1 MDEVLKERLITN
13 AEALV
18 ILEKRAKEKELTYE
32 QKNALDHLKKYTS
45 ISEEK
50 AKEMFQKLSE
60 LGKLTERQ
68 IITIINLMPKD
79 RDDLRVIL
87 EKDYKNFSDQDK
99 DAILDIV
106 KSK

>member
-1 MDEVLKERLITN
+1 MDEVLKEKLITN
-13 AEALV
+13 AEALT
-18 ILEKRAKEKELTYE
+18 ILMKRSKERELTYE
-32 QKNALDHLKKYTS
+32 QKNALDHLKKYTP
-45 ISEEK
+45 ISEEM

-68 IITIINLMPKD
+68 IITIINLLPKD

-99 DAILDIV
+99 DAILDII

>member
-1 MDEVLKERLITN
+1 MDEVLKEVLITN
-13 AEALV
+13 AEALSL
-18 ILEKRAKEKELTYE
+18 LEKRSKEKELTYE
-32 QKNALDHLKKYTS
+32 QKSALEHLKKYTFL
-45 ISEEK
+45 SETE

-87 EKDYKNFSDQDK
+87 DKDYKNFSDEEKDK
-99 DAILDIV
+99 IIAIV
-106 KSK
+106 KKA

>member
-1 MDEVLKERLITN
+1 MDEVLKEKLITN
-13 AEALV
+13 AEALS
-18 ILEKRAKEKELTYE
+18 ILEKRSKEKELSYE
-32 QKNALDHLKKYTS
+32 QKNALDHLKKYTP
-45 ISEEK
+45 IDEGK

-99 DAILDIV
+99 DTILDIV